1 MIQPKFTLIKYHRW
15 LVAFLRPL
23 YTNSYI
29 SEAPLK
35 KKKKSTGEKTNK
47 QTCTQTQIKTMEAF
61 VRLF

>member
-35 KKKKSTGEKTNK
+35 KKKKKVQEKKQTNK
-47 QTCTQTQIKTMEAF
+47 HAHRHKSKQWK
-61 VRLF
+61 RL